1 MYKVIEELQGV
12 REIVVVDLTSG
23 LGTKAYHDG
32 NTKFLTIDD
41 KTEVSC
47 QSDPWKP
54 LRDIV
59 ADDEIG
65 YQNVEVRNPAW
76 PSEMMIFQDYG
87 NHEGGSAALSFDERV
102 LFPCLALGSESVG
115 YFDGAISVM
124 YRVSDRLFVFKV
136 CIDPVKPRIY
146 KIRQKRPTNIDYAVT
161 GEGPDA
167 KLLVSVLFSYQD
179 EEPKWKEIMIPGMT
193 VWDIHKPAWIKWIM
207 SNI

>member
-87 NHEGGSAALSFDERV
+87 NHEGGWG
-102 LFPCLALGSESVG
+102 CLKLRRKSSIPLLGLG
-115 YFDGAISVM
+115 
-124 YRVSDRLFVFKV
+124 L
-136 CIDPVKPRIY
+136 
-146 KIRQKRPTNIDYAVT
+146 
-161 GEGPDA
+161 
-167 KLLVSVLFSYQD
+167 
-179 EEPKWKEIMIPGMT
+179 
-193 VWDIHKPAWIKWIM
+193 
-207 SNI
+207 